1 MRFRGGEKMMGAEE
15 HEMSQM
21 EKLVVLA
28 RGLGTRMQ
36 ASQGEAALA
45 AEQARAADAGMK
57 GMMPVAGGRPF
68 MDYVLNEAVAAGLHQ
83 VCLVIGPEHLAVREY
98 YGRLAMR
105 RMSVTFAVQEH
116 PRGTADAV
124 AAAEAFA
131 GNAPFAVINGD
142 NLYPTSAFAALRAAA
157 GAAGAFFRRGP
168 LIAGGNIPPDR
179 VAKFALVQ
187 AAADGRLVKIVEKP
201 DAAALAACGADAC
214 VSMNCWRFG
223 AEIFEAARRIP
234 PSPRGELELTDA
246 VQYAV
251 DVLGVRIEVIR
262 MSEGVLDL
270 SCRTDV
276 AEVGRR
282 LAKVEVQL

>member
-1 MRFRGGEKMMGAEE
+1 
-15 HEMSQM
+15 MSSM
-21 EKLVVLA
+21 DKLVVLA

-36 ASQGEAALA
+36 ASDGGAALA

-68 MDYVLNEAVAAGLHQ
+68 MDYVLHEAAAAGLRK
-83 VCLVIGPEHLAVREY
+83 VCLVIAPEHQAVRDY
-98 YGRLAMR
+98 YGRLEMR
-105 RMSVTFAVQEH
+105 RISVAFAVQEQ
-116 PRGTADAV
+116 PRGTGDAV

-131 GNAPFAVINGD
+131 GNDPFAVINGD
-142 NLYPTSAFAALRAAA
+142 NLYPSSAFAALR
-157 GAAGAFFRRGP
+157 GASGPAGAFFRREP
-168 LIAGGNIPPDR
+168 LLAGGNIPPDR

-187 AAADGRLVKIVEKP
+187 ADGQGRLVKIVEKP
-201 DAAALAACGADAC
+201 TPAELAACGADAC

-223 AEIFEAARRIP
+223 PEIFQAARRIA

-251 DVLGVRIEVIR
+251 DKLGVRFEVLR
-262 MSEGVLDL
+262 MSAGVLDL
-270 SCRTDV
+270 SCRADV

-282 LAKVEVQL
+282 LVKVEVQL

>member
-1 MRFRGGEKMMGAEE
+1 MKPMD
-15 HEMSQM
+15 
-21 EKLVVLA
+21 KLVVLA

-36 ASQGEAALA
+36 ASDGGAAL
-45 AEQARAADAGMK
+45 ETQQARAADAGMK

-68 MDYVLNEAVAAGLHQ
+68 MDYVLHEAAEAGLTK
-83 VCLVIGPEHLAVREY
+83 VCLVIAPEHLAVREY

-105 RMSVTFAVQEH
+105 RITVEYAVQER

-131 GNAPFAVINGD
+131 GADPFAVINGD
-142 NLYPTSAFAALRAAA
+142 NLYPTAAFAALRAAA
-157 GAAGAFFRRGP
+157 GPAGAFFRREP
-168 LIAGGNIPPDR
+168 LIAGGNIPPER

-187 AAADGRLVKIVEKP
+187 AGADGRLVKIVEKP
-201 DAAALAACGADAC
+201 GPAELAAAGADAC

-223 AEIFEAARRIP
+223 PEIFEAARRIA

-251 DVLGVRIEVIR
+251 DTLGVRFEVLR
-262 MSEGVLDL
+262 MSAGVLDL
-270 SCRTDV
+270 SCRGDV